1 MARYK
6 KINFRIPDCIIHD
19 DAKKVIA
26 DIVKQLNKNEILE
39 AADIPQL
46 HRMSVAYDTY
56 LTCVDILALEG
67 LTMKNL
73 KGEIVKRPEA
83 NLLKESWSQY
93 LELAKEYGLT
103 VKSKGQIKVLNNE
116 DAGESPLRTFLREN
130 REIR

>member
-19 DAKKVIA
+19 DAKKVIT

-103 VKSKGQIKVLNNE
+103 VKSKGQIRVLNNE
-116 DAGESPLRTFLREN
+116 DTEESPLRTFLRGN
-130 REIR
+130 KEIR

>member
-6 KINFRIPDCIIHD
+6 KINCRIPDCIIHD